1 MSCTFLLGRQIKM
14 CGAFKATLVLS
25 VEELES
31 KCNTEMYHLCSLY
44 QKCMK
49 NGAKLPLQDYKVNY
63 SLPQV

>member
-25 VEELES
+25 VEELDS
-31 KCNTEMYHLCSLY
+31 KCNTEMYHLCHLY

-49 NGAKLPLQDYKVNY
+49 SGAKLPLQEYKVNY
-63 SLPQV
+63 RLPQV